1 MKVRDL
7 LLVMGGWR
15 FVKVSDS
22 DYDRDDDTEDN
33 IVDQFSIYNTWDKNR
48 DVFDKIVKY
57 SEISF
62 DEDYDIILTIYV

>member
-22 DYDRDDDTEDN
+22 DYDRNDDTEDN
-33 IVDQFSIYNTWDKNR
+33 IVDQFSIYNTLR
-48 DVFDKIVKY
+48 
-57 SEISF
+57 
-62 DEDYDIILTIYV
+62 

>member
-33 IVDQFSIYNTWDKNR
+33 IVDQFSVYNTWDKNR

-62 DEDYDIILTIYV
+62 DEDYDIILTIYI

>member
-22 DYDRDDDTEDN
+22 DYDRNDDTEDN

-57 SEISF
+57 PKISL
-62 DEDYDIILTIYV
+62 DEKYDIILTIYI

>member
-62 DEDYDIILTIYV
+62 DKDYDIILTIYV